1 MQGQNRLKSL
11 KGKNR
16 EQDGQALA
24 EYALIL
30 IFIALA
36 AIASLVLLGSSIQ
49 GFFTSFSGSF

>member
-1 MQGQNRLKSL
+1 MDDQDRVESL
-11 KGKNR
+11 KEKDLK
-16 EQDGQALA
+16 QDGQALA

-49 GFFTSFSGSF
+49 GFFTSLSGSF

>member
-1 MQGQNRLKSL
+1 MAEQNPLEPLKIRGL
-11 KGKNR
+11 G
-16 EQDGQALA
+16 QDGQALA

>member
-1 MQGQNRLKSL
+1 MAEQNRLEPL
-11 KGKNR
+11 KKKDL
-16 EQDGQALA
+16 EKDGQALA

>member
-1 MQGQNRLKSL
+1 MAEQNRLEPL
-11 KGKNR
+11 KKKDL

>member
-1 MQGQNRLKSL
+1 ME
-11 KGKNR
+11 
-16 EQDGQALA
+16 EQDMSESLNEKDMEQNGQALA

>member
-1 MQGQNRLKSL
+1 ME
-11 KGKNR
+11 
-16 EQDGQALA
+16 EQDMSEPLNEKDMEQNGQALA

>member
-1 MQGQNRLKSL
+1 MAEQNPLEPLKK
-11 KGKNR
+11 KGLD
-16 EQDGQALA
+16 QDGQALA

-49 GFFTSFSGSF
+49 GFFTGFSGSF